1 MGTPLGAEPAG
12 DFAEDYAGPQGPLA
26 LVVGGGNIA
35 ASDEDKEIA
44 AAFADTAGELL
55 AAAVVGL
62 TASSRSSLRSRS
74 ARYWARVVSFSSGR
88 RWPMAAARRRS
99 FWKPSAKPVSPASMA
114 YWASRSRWAR
124 QSWRWLPCPA
134 CAE

>member
-44 AAFADTAGELL
+44 AAFADTAGELFGGR
-55 AAAVVGL
+55 AVGGRPA
-62 TASSRSSLRSRS
+62 TSRSSLRSRS
-74 ARYWARVVSFSSGR
+74 ARYWARVVSLSCGR
-88 RWPMAAARRRS
+88 RRPMATARCS
-99 FWKPSAKPVSPASMA
+99 S
-114 YWASRSRWAR
+114 
-124 QSWRWLPCPA
+124 L
-134 CAE
+134 

>member
-44 AAFADTAGELL
+44 AAFANTAGELL
-55 AAAVVGL
+55 AGRGGGADGEQPVEPAVEIGTVLGEGGVL
-62 TASSRSSLRSRS
+62 EL
-74 ARYWARVVSFSSGR
+74 WAPPADGNSTLQQLVEAERE
-88 RWPMAAARRRS
+88 
-99 FWKPSAKPVSPASMA
+99 PVSPASMA
-114 YWASRSRWAR
+114 YWASRSRW
-124 QSWRWLPCPA
+124 
-134 CAE
+134 